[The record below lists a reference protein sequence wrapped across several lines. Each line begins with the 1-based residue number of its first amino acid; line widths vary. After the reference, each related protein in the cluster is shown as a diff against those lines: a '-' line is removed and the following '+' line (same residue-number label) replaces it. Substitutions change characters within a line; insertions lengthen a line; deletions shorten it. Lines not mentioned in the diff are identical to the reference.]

1 MQNLLS
7 DNMTIL
13 ALVGAFVILVLVA
26 FITAT
31 YFSKIKNSSND
42 GELTDE
48 DWDGIK
54 EFKNDLPIGWAAS
67 FLCVI
72 IWGLWYIFV
81 GYPLNA
87 YSQIGEYNREVAK
100 YNQTY
105 QAKWASLSES
115 ELTTM
120 GDNIFQV
127 QCSQCHGFD
136 KSGIDGKAADL
147 NKWGRKEQIVKVI
160 KEGSTGMNYTG
171 VMMVPIEMSDTEANN
186 IADFV
191 MSEISN
197 AKISANAESIEQGRT
212 LYATHCVACHGEDG
226 KGIVGGIEGFAP
238 DLTTYG
244 TFTFLQEVL
253 KRGKAGAI
261 GKMPTFDYANFSAYQ
276 EKALNNFILSDN

>member
-7 DNMTIL
+7 DNMTII
-13 ALVGAFVILVLVA
+13 ALLGALVILVLVA
-26 FITAT
+26 FVVST
-31 YFSKIKNSSND
+31 YFNKIKHSKND
-42 GELTDE
+42 GELTED

-54 EFKNDLPIGWAAS
+54 EFKNDLPMGWAAS

-100 YNQTY
+100 HNQKY
-105 QAKWASLSES
+105 QAKWESLSDS
-115 ELTTM
+115 ELTVM

-136 KSGIDGKAADL
+136 KSGINGKAADL
-147 NKWGRKEQIVKVI
+147 SKWGRKEWIVKVI
-160 KEGSTGMNYTG
+160 KEGSEGLNYTG
-171 VMMVPIEMSDTEANN
+171 VAMIPIEMTDAEAKS

-191 MSEISN
+191 MADISL
-197 AKISANAESIEQGRT
+197 AKIPADANSIAQGKD
-212 LYATHCVACHGEDG
+212 LYANHCVACHGTDG
-226 KGIVGGIEGFAP
+226 KGLMPDFAP

-253 KRGKAGAI
+253 KRGKSGSI
-261 GKMPTFDYANFSAYQ
+261 GKMPTFDYANFSEHQ
-276 EKALNNFILSDN
+276 KKALNNFILSDY

>member
-1 MQNLLS
+1 MESLFS
-7 DNMTIL
+7 DNMVIL
-13 ALVGAFVILVLVA
+13 SLIGAFVILVLVA

-31 YFSKIKNSSND
+31 YFNKIKNSNSD
-42 GELTDE
+42 GVLTDE
-48 DWDGIK
+48 DWDGIQ

-100 YNQTY
+100 YNQKY
-105 QAKWASLSES
+105 QAKWESLSES
-115 ELTTM
+115 ELITM

-136 KSGIDGKAADL
+136 KSGIGGKAADL
-147 NKWGRKEQIVKVI
+147 NKWGRVEQIVKVI
-160 KEGSTGMNYTG
+160 LEGSEGLNYDG
-171 VMMVPIEMSDTEANN
+171 VMMVPIEMSQNEARD
-186 IADFV
+186 IANFV
-191 MSEISN
+191 LGELSS
-197 AKISANAESIEQGRT
+197 AKIPANAESIARGKD
-212 LYATHCVACHGEDG
+212 LYAIHCVACHGEDG
-226 KGIVGGIEGFAP
+226 KGLVPNFAP
-238 DLTTYG
+238 DLSTYG

-253 KRGKAGAI
+253 KRGKSGAI
-261 GKMPTFDYANFSAYQ
+261 GKMPSFDYANFSEYQ

>member
-7 DNMTIL
+7 DNMTII
-13 ALVGAFVILVLVA
+13 ALLGALVILVLVA
-26 FITAT
+26 FVVST
-31 YFSKIKNSSND
+31 YFNKIKHSKND
-42 GELTDE
+42 GELTDD

-54 EFKNDLPIGWAAS
+54 EFKNDLPMGWAAS

-87 YSQIGEYNREVAK
+87 YSQIGEYNKEVTK
-100 YNQTY
+100 HNQKY
-105 QAKWASLSES
+105 QAKWESLSDS
-115 ELTTM
+115 ELTIM

-147 NKWGRKEQIVKVI
+147 NKWGRKEWIVKVI
-160 KEGSTGMNYTG
+160 KEGSEGLNYTG
-171 VMMVPIEMSDTEANN
+171 VAMIPIEMSDVEANH

-191 MSEISN
+191 MAEISL
-197 AKISANAESIEQGRT
+197 AKLPADSNSIAQGRE
-212 LYATHCVACHGEDG
+212 LYELHCVACHGQDG
-226 KGIVGGIEGFAP
+226 KGLVPDFAP

-253 KRGKAGAI
+253 KRGKSGSI
-261 GKMPTFDYANFSAYQ
+261 GKMPTFNYANFSEHQ
-276 EKALNNFILSDN
+276 KKALNNFILSDY

>member
-1 MQNLLS
+1 MQNLLNDS
-7 DNMTIL
+7 MTII
-13 ALVGAFVILVLVA
+13 ALIGAFVILVLVS
-26 FITAT
+26 FVTAT
-31 YFSKIKNSSND
+31 YFNKIKHSSAD
-42 GELTDE
+42 GVLTDE

-100 YNQTY
+100 YNQNY
-105 QAKWASLSES
+105 QAKWASLSDS
-115 ELTTM
+115 ELITM

-160 KEGSTGMNYTG
+160 KEGSEGLNYDG
-171 VMMVPIEMSDTEANN
+171 VMMMPIEMSDSEAKN

-191 MSEISN
+191 MAEMSL
-197 AKISANAESIEQGRT
+197 AKVPANAESIEQGRT
-212 LYATHCVACHGEDG
+212 LYATHCTACHGEDG
-226 KGIVGGIEGFAP
+226 KGMVEGFAP

-261 GKMPTFDYANFSAYQ
+261 GKMPSFNYANFSVYQ